1 MVTQKRE
8 TNNSKNPF
16 SEKSEKPKGGRP
28 TQGYIL
34 RLGMA
39 KGISMIQRNEKV
51 DARKRARTYEK
62 VEELAA
68 QKYFMTYKELSEYL
82 NISKPTIEE
91 RLVKNGLRYYKVGSK
106 YLFKKNE
113 VDAFLDGMTSNMN
126 ATNNDIKLYCFES

>member
-1 MVTQKRE
+1 
-8 TNNSKNPF
+8 
-16 SEKSEKPKGGRP
+16 
-28 TQGYIL
+28 
-34 RLGMA
+34 
-39 KGISMIQRNEKV
+39 MIQRNEKV

>member
-1 MVTQKRE
+1 MLNVQIDEKTV
-8 TNNSKNPF
+8 NSML
-16 SEKSEKPKGGRP
+16 EKA
-28 TQGYIL
+28 I
-34 RLGMA
+34 
-39 KGISMIQRNEKV
+39 N
-51 DARKRARTYEK
+51 EK

-113 VDAFLDGMTSNMN
+113 VDEFLDEMTTNMN
-126 ATNNDIKLYCFES
+126 ATNNDIKLYQSLL